1 MEAGE
6 NGMLGDQGK
15 EEAFRFLI
23 SPFFWQV
30 QSLVQELSE
39 NAKERKEKYGMR
51 ELFESESQK
60 GRHT

>member
-6 NGMLGDQGK
+6 NGMLRDQGK
-15 EEAFRFLI
+15 EETSRFHI
-23 SPFFWQV
+23 SPFFWPV

-39 NAKERKEKYGMR
+39 NSKERKEKYGMR

-60 GRHT
+60 GRDT